1 MFFALSLLFVFFLL
15 GLLIYRSDLFHAT
28 SDDDYNYKDDFN
40 TTENHTKKPFSRSKD
55 LKNSSNEHLH

>member
-28 SDDDYNYKDDFN
+28 SDDKFSYKDDFN
-40 TTENHTKKPFSRSKD
+40 TTKNHTKKPFSHSED
-55 LKNSSNEHLH
+55 LKNSSNEHMH